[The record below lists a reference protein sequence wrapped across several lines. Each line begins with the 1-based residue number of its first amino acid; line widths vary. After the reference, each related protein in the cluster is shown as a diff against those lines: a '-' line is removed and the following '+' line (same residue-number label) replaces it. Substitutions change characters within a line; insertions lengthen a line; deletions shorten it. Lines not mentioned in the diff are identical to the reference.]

1 MASEHDI
8 LSRLPDAPEPSPDA
22 RQGAITEALMRFD
35 RRHRARSQGFLHD
48 LRLKQQTASSTLPSR
63 RSSAMPRARH
73 LIAASLAVL
82 VAGSA
87 IGLYVHQG
95 PYELKPAPS
104 EIQIASGPPQVQD
117 RITGSR
123 PKVTERSVEF

>member
-8 LSRLPDAPEPSPDA
+8 LSRLPDGPEPAPDA
-22 RQGAITEALMRFD
+22 RQAAMTEALLRFD
-35 RRHRARSQGFLHD
+35 QRNHTRSQGFLHG
-48 LRLKQQTASSTLPSR
+48 LRLKQQTASSTSPSR

-87 IGLYVHQG
+87 LGLYLHQV
-95 PYELKPAPS
+95 PYGMIPS
-104 EIQIASGPPQVQD
+104 SSPLMV
-117 RITGSR
+117 
-123 PKVTERSVEF
+123 